1 MKKPKKLPHVDS
13 WVTVKLRRASLMWPG
28 RTKAMQAARVD
39 RGLYKCA
46 MCEGKFKKGEYHL
59 DHIDSVVPIDGGN
72 RRKDDPKRV
81 DFNLYIDRLF
91 VAPEQYQL
99 LCINCH
105 DSKTK
110 LEDSMRVFY
119 KAENKTKLGQELIV
133 SLKESLDSETKGK
146 NGKKSK

>member
-1 MKKPKKLPHVDS
+1 
-13 WVTVKLRRASLMWPG
+13 MWPG
-28 RTKAMQAARVD
+28 RTKALQAARVD

-46 MCEGKFKKGEYHL
+46 ICEGKFKKGEYHL

-72 RRKDDPKRV
+72 RRKDDLSRV

-91 VAPEQYQL
+91 VPPEKYQV

-110 LEDSMRVFY
+110 LEDSMREFY
-119 KAENKTKLGQELIV
+119 KKENKRK
-133 SLKESLDSETKGK
+133 
-146 NGKKSK
+146 

>member
-1 MKKPKKLPHVDS
+1 MKQKKLPHVDS

-39 RGLYKCA
+39 RGLYECNSCK
-46 MCEGKFKKGEYHL
+46 GRFKKGEYHL
-59 DHIDSVVPIDGGN
+59 DHVQSVVPISGGN

-91 VAPEQYQL
+91 VGPEGYQL
-99 LCINCH
+99 LCVVCH

-110 LEDSMRVFY
+110 IEDEMRGYY
-119 KAENKTKLGQELIV
+119 KNEKKTKA
-133 SLKESLDSETKGK
+133 
-146 NGKKSK
+146 GKKLVKKLQETLDAEMKKGTKC